1 MTKAATGSR
10 PASVLFGALLVLALI
25 ALSSLADTDRSAEA
39 GPNLTMGIDADVST
53 TNDGNGDG
61 VYETLDLGLFEDCID
76 IPSVLGTID
85 IEVFVMDVDNL
96 VAYETDIA
104 FPGSIVNITVS
115 DPFWFLDSDPS
126 SSTTD
131 ISGATPDSSGTFEAA
146 AVDFNLGAAET
157 GSGILARLTLKGMAT
172 GVATVRLDTTDLNG
186 DTLPDK
192 GTTLTDTANNH
203 PGDTTGNDGFFD
215 GPWINQ
221 SITVAV
227 NQPDTDSD
235 GESDGCDDD
244 DDGDGEP
251 DTTDNCPLDFNPGQ
265 EDMDGDGQGDE
276 CDVDKDGDGF
286 ENVEETARGSSDTNA
301 GSTPEVCDDAATDED
316 GDTVANEGYDGNS
329 NGQPD
334 CTELGLD
341 TDGDTIPNPSD
352 SDDDND
358 DFPDTT
364 ENWIATNSLD
374 RCADTTTSNDEW
386 DDHWGPDTTDNR
398 LVNILD
404 VLKFKPAFG
413 ALAGEAEWRQR
424 YDLNPSGN
432 INILDILKIKPHFG
446 NSCLP

>member
-1 MTKAATGSR
+1 
-10 PASVLFGALLVLALI
+10 
-25 ALSSLADTDRSAEA
+25 
-39 GPNLTMGIDADVST
+39 MGIDADVST

-85 IEVFVMDVDNL
+85 IEVFVLDVDNL
-96 VAYETDIA
+96 TAFQTDIA
-104 FPGSIVNITVS
+104 FPGSMVNITVS
-115 DPFWFLDSDPS
+115 DTFWFLDFDPA

-131 ISGATPDSSGTFEAA
+131 ISGATPDSSGTFEAG
-146 AVDFNLGAAET
+146 AVDFDLGAAET
-157 GSGILARLTLKGMAT
+157 GSGILTRLTLQGMAT
-172 GVATVRLDTTDLNG
+172 GVGTVSLDTTDLNG

-192 GTTLTDTANNH
+192 GTTLTDSSNNH
-203 PGDTTGNDGFFD
+203 PGDTIGNDGLYD
-215 GPWINQ
+215 GPYINK

-227 NQPDTDSD
+227 AQPDTDGD

-244 DDGDGEP
+244 DDGDGWL
-251 DTTDNCPLDFNPGQ
+251 DAVDLCPLIPSNQ
-265 EDMDGDGQGDE
+265 SDMDGDGEGDE
-276 CDVDKDGDGF
+276 CDVDTDGDGF
-286 ENVEETARGSSDTNA
+286 ENVEEIARGSSDTDA

-341 TDGDTIPNPSD
+341 TDGDTTPNPSD
-352 SDDDND
+352 SDDDD
-358 DFPDTT
+358 DGFTDTV

-374 RCADTTTSNDEW
+374 GCADTTASNDEW
-386 DDHWGPDTTDNR
+386 DDNWGPDTTDNR
-398 LVNILD
+398 IVNILD
-404 VLKFKPAFG
+404 VLKFKPAFS
-413 ALAGEAEWRQR
+413 AWAGDAEWRQR
-424 YDLNPSGN
+424 LDLNPSSN